1 MYNDETGQSWEVWK
15 RFVIENIHRL
25 NDEVDKINEKIDN
38 NVADYYRNMLKREAS
53 IYLGYNYEMEDIEKC
68 VESLKELIGKLTKE
82 RSIDNKIEIISVCGE
97 YLDFIDNELNLILYD
112 ALEEEDE

>member
-38 NVADYYRNMLKREAS
+38 NV
-53 IYLGYNYEMEDIEKC
+53 YEMEDIEEC
-68 VESLKELIGKLTKE
+68 VESLKELTKKLTKE
-82 RSIDNKIEIISVCGE
+82 RSIDNKIEIISVCRE
-97 YLDFIDNELNLILYD
+97 CLDFIDNELNLILYD